1 MYSII
6 SQENKQNIKC
16 LTGCILSILALNM
29 NLDIQEGSHWTI
41 LFLRSLRTVEIFH
54 IILLP
59 MLYHFYKH
67 VSELYAQQRKT
78 CSLLVCSIIPAGL
91 FAFFMVM
98 GYSFFMENSWEL
110 VFGNKLQLLKSLTA
124 FCGYYVLFFYCIRWI
139 FYHMDHLDIEHDGR
153 TKVCPVFQWYLDC
166 LRNHPFRTCFLTLMI
181 VYLPYMIISYPGI
194 LGNDSRRQ
202 LLEGYN
208 YVHGD
213 GSGFQNQHPF
223 VHTFLMTFFVTIGDH
238 MFQSAN
244 IGLFLYSCFQ
254 AGLLFTAVS
263 SAVKLLVEL
272 NYSSKY
278 PILLMLYFV
287 LTPRTQNY
295 LFLAAKDAC
304 FASFLCLYMIQFY
317 RVITGEYGKKHR
329 QKQHLILLGLS
340 ALGVLFFR
348 QDGIYL
354 LLITFVAAIFLNKQN
369 RKCWLLFGAGT
380 FGVYLICQ
388 MAVLPG
394 LGLTSSSKRE
404 MLSIPFQQTAR
415 YVKEAGDEVTEDERQ
430 AVTAILDYDNLG
442 ELYNPNLS
450 DPVKS
455 TFNEDATGEDMVA
468 YFKVWFQMLLKRPD
482 IYVQA
487 TMNNLYGYFYP
498 DGHTANLYSYE
509 KSTEKMA
516 ELNEVFDKAYGLHFS
531 YPSAFDSIRTN
542 YESFREN
549 LYHLPVLS
557 LLLSPAFYIWCL
569 FLWFFYCIRYKN
581 NEALLITVPPV
592 TLLLIYMAGP
602 TYGWYFRYLYS
613 LTACLPMIIL
623 LGLHAVKSR

>member
-16 LTGCILSILALNM
+16 MAGCILSILALNI

-41 LFLRSLRTVEIFH
+41 LFLRSIRNVEIFH

-59 MLYHFYKH
+59 MLYQFYKH
-67 VSELYAQQRKT
+67 VSGLYEQEKKYRSPLICT
-78 CSLLVCSIIPAGL
+78 IIPAAL

-98 GYSFFMENSWEL
+98 GYSFFKENSWEL
-110 VFGNKLQLLKSLTA
+110 VFGSKLQFFKSLTA
-124 FCGYYVLFFYCIRWI
+124 FCGYYVLFFYCIRWL
-139 FYHMDHLDIEHDGR
+139 FYHMDHLDMEHNGR
-153 TKVCPVFQWYLDC
+153 TKKNPVFQWYLDC

-223 VHTFLMTFFVTIGDH
+223 VHTFLMTFFVTIGDYI
-238 MFQSAN
+238 FQSAN

-254 AGLLFTAVS
+254 AGLLFAAVS
-263 SAVKLLVEL
+263 SAVKLLIEL
-272 NYSSKY
+272 DYSSKY
-278 PILLMLYFV
+278 PILLMLYFI

-295 LFLAAKDAC
+295 LFVAAKDAC
-304 FASFLCLYMIQFY
+304 FASLLCLYMVQFY
-317 RVITGEYGKKHR
+317 RVITGEYGEKHH
-329 QKQHLILLGLS
+329 QKQHWILLGLS
-340 ALGVLFFR
+340 TLGVLFFR

-354 LLITFVAAIFLNKQN
+354 LLIAFVAAIFLNKPN
-369 RKCWLLFGAGT
+369 RKCWFLFGTGT
-380 FGVYLICQ
+380 LGVYLICQ
-388 MAVLPG
+388 MVVLPV
-394 LGLTSSSKRE
+394 LGLTPPGRQQ

-415 YVKEAGDEVTEDERQ
+415 YVKEAGDEVTEDERE
-430 AVTAILDYDNLG
+430 AIAAILDYDNLG

-450 DPVKS
+450 DPVKD
-455 TFNEDATGEDMVA
+455 TFHEEATGEEMAA
-468 YFKVWFQMLLKRPD
+468 YFKVWFQMLLKHPD

-509 KSTEKMA
+509 KSTEKM
-516 ELNEVFDKAYGLHFS
+516 EEVNAVFEEAYGLRIS
-531 YPSAFDSIRTN
+531 YPAAFHSIRTY
-542 YESFREN
+542 YEAFREN

-557 LLLSPAFYIWCL
+557 VLLSPAFYIWCL
-569 FLWFFYCIRYKN
+569 LLWFFYCIRHKSKGT
-581 NEALLITVPPV
+581 LLITVPPL

-613 LTACLPMIIL
+613 LTACLPIVIL
-623 LGLHAVKSR
+623 SGLHNIKSR